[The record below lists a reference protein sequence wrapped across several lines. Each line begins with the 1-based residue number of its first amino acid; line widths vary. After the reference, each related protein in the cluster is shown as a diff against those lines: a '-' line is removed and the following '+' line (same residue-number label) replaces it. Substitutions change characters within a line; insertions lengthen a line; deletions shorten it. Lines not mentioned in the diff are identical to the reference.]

1 MRNQNRSHRGSR
13 GDEGHNV
20 AGVGELRAVAERLLE
35 MGQQYLEQGREW
47 LHEATRKEQGAQG
60 AHDHGAHAEHGP
72 GAYRAGGQGGETGSG
87 WSSQRGA
94 GGYGAYAP
102 DESTFSETGGNAGWR
117 ANTGYDYDDHRTREF
132 DDRAEELARS
142 RGRAGRRH
150 HHHGRHDRPAAG
162 AFEDPFLPGS
172 YGFGG
177 EGRRQS
183 GSGQGGARWEQ
194 AYRAQGQGSFRGR
207 GPRGYSRSD
216 ARILEDVNERL
227 CDDPI
232 VDASEI
238 EVRCEQACIVLEG
251 RVPTRWMK
259 HRAEDIADAVAG
271 VKDVD
276 NRIRVAAEEPASM
289 GDYDTRRDGMGE
301 DDGAGNQGA
310 SGTSGY
316 GGSGAQGAT
325 GRQGSASGSDASGS
339 AGGPGSSGGSGSAAF
354 QAGAS
359 QSSSTQSPAS
369 GATGGHER
377 SQPSSPGAAL
387 STTGGASSSS
397 SASSSAS
404 SGSPGTQTGAPASS
418 PSQGGQGG
426 DPSKTPQ
433 QPH

>member
-47 LHEATRKEQGAQG
+47 LHEATRKEQGARAG
-60 AHDHGAHAEHGP
+60 HNHAGHAAHEP
-72 GAYRAGGQGGETGSG
+72 GAYRAGGERAESGPG
-87 WSSQRGA
+87 WSSPRGT

-102 DESTFSETGGNAGWR
+102 DESTFSETDGDTGWR

-132 DDRAEELARS
+132 DDRAEELARR
-142 RGRAGRRH
+142 RGRGGHRH
-150 HHHGRHDRPAAG
+150 HYHGRHERPGAG

-177 EGRRQS
+177 EGRRQA
-183 GSGQGGARWEQ
+183 GSEQGGARWEQ

-207 GPRGYSRSD
+207 GPRGYARSD

-232 VDASEI
+232 VDATEI

-289 GDYDTRRDGMGE
+289 GDFDTHRGTRGE
-301 DDGAGNQGA
+301 DAQTGNQGA

-316 GGSGAQGAT
+316 GGSGPQGGA
-325 GRQGSASGSDASGS
+325 GRPGSASGSGASAS
-339 AGGPGSSGGSGSAAF
+339 AGRSGGSGSAAF

-359 QSSSTQSPAS
+359 QSTSTQSAAS

-377 SQPSSPGAAL
+377 SQSSSPGAAA
-387 STTGGASSSS
+387 STTGSASSSS
-397 SASSSAS
+397 PS
-404 SGSPGTQTGAPASS
+404 SGSQGTQAGASASS
-418 PSQGGQGG
+418 PSQGGQSG

-433 QPH
+433 QSH

>member
-1 MRNQNRSHRGSR
+1 MRNQNRSHRVGR
-13 GDEGHNV
+13 GDDGHNV

-47 LHEATRKEQGAQG
+47 LHEATRKEQGAQA
-60 AHDHGAHAEHGP
+60 AHDHAGHEDHET
-72 GAYRAGGQGGETGSG
+72 GAYRASRRGGEGGPG
-87 WSSQRGA
+87 WSSPRGS

-102 DESTFSETGGNAGWR
+102 DESNFSETGGNAGWR
-117 ANTGYDYDDHRTREF
+117 ATAGYDYDEHRTREF
-132 DDRAEELARS
+132 DVRAEELARS
-142 RGRAGRRH
+142 RGRGGHRH
-150 HHHGRHDRPAAG
+150 HHHGRHERPGAG
-162 AFEDPFLPGS
+162 TFEDPFLPGS

-183 GSGQGGARWEQ
+183 GSDQGGARWEQ

-207 GPRGYSRSD
+207 GPRGYARSD

-289 GDYDTRRDGMGE
+289 GDFDTRRDAMQGE
-301 DDGAGNQGA
+301 GVNAGQDARAQGDTG
-310 SGTSGY
+310 SRSP
-316 GGSGAQGAT
+316 GGSSAA
-325 GRQGSASGSDASGS
+325 GSSGSPGS
-339 AGGPGSSGGSGSAAF
+339 PGSSGSPGSAGGSGSAAF
-354 QAGAS
+354 RAGASQPSSTQSSAPGTPGGGQQSSQPPSGTASTSTTGSTSSGGPQAGAS
-359 QSSSTQSPAS
+359 STSPA
-369 GATGGHER
+369 
-377 SQPSSPGAAL
+377 L
-387 STTGGASSSS
+387 
-397 SASSSAS
+397 
-404 SGSPGTQTGAPASS
+404 
-418 PSQGGQGG
+418 GGQGS
-426 DPSKTPQ
+426 DPAKTPQ

>member
-1 MRNQNRSHRGSR
+1 MRNQNRSHRGGR

-47 LHEATRKEQGAQG
+47 LHEATRKEQGA
-60 AHDHGAHAEHGP
+60 HAGHEHGHHADEP
-72 GAYRAGGQGGETGSG
+72 GAYRAGPQGSEPASSG
-87 WSSQRGA
+87 WTSSRRP

-102 DESTFSETGGNAGWR
+102 DESNFSETGGSAGWR
-117 ANTGYDYDDHRTREF
+117 ANTAGYDYDDHRTREF
-132 DDRAEELARS
+132 DERAEELARS
-142 RGRAGRRH
+142 RGRGGRRH
-150 HHHGRHDRPAAG
+150 HHHGRHDRPGAG

-183 GSGQGGARWEQ
+183 GSEPGGARWEQ

-207 GPRGYSRSD
+207 GPRGYARSD

-289 GDYDTRRDGMGE
+289 GDFDTHRDGGSGSVGQGSTRTT
-301 DDGAGNQGA
+301 GA
-310 SGTSGY
+310 Y
-316 GGSGAQGAT
+316 GGSAGQGTA
-325 GRQGSASGSDASGS
+325 GRS
-339 AGGPGSSGGSGSAAF
+339 GSSGGATGGTSSGDSGSAAF
-354 QAGAS
+354 QSGSS
-359 QSSSTQSPAS
+359 QSSTSQSQGS
-369 GATGGHER
+369 GMSGGPER
-377 SQPSSPGAAL
+377 SQPSSTPGASH
-387 STTGGASSSS
+387 STTGTSSTSS
-397 SASSSAS
+397 TA
-404 SGSPGTQTGAPASS
+404 GSQGGQAGASS
-418 PSQGGQGG
+418 PSQSSAGQAG
-426 DPSKTPQ
+426 DPSKTPP
-433 QPH
+433 QPR